1 MRKLL
6 IVIALL
12 VMSVFTSCDGFKKDY
27 CSTCE
32 KEICTINNELYVQ
45 YELKNLV
52 YDKMMSGA
60 LTYEEFDLWS
70 DTYKRVGAKIEEL
83 EEIRKYFE
91 LDILKYSKNYEYST
105 YTKDTYDMIDSLKR
119 RDDIPDVPGAIKPVK
134 LIDPLH

>member
-6 IVIALL
+6 IVITLL
-12 VMSVFTSCDGFKKDY
+12 VMSVFTSCNGYKEY
-27 CSTCE
+27 CSACE

-45 YELKNLV
+45 YGLRNLA
-52 YDKMMSGA
+52 YDKMMSDT
-60 LTYEEFDLWS
+60 LTYKEFESWS
-70 DTYKRVGAKIEEL
+70 YTYKRADAKIEEL

-105 YTKDTYDMIDSLKR
+105 YTKDTYDMIDSLIWR
-119 RDDIPDVPGAIKPVK
+119 NDIPDVPGAIKPVK